1 MNSVDEMHAP
11 VELADIAADL
21 LARLRT
27 RAPRV
32 HCITNSVAQ
41 QFTANVLLAAGAV
54 PSMTISPEE
63 IGIVRRRRGCPARQS
78 RHVRCRTPHG
88 DRMRRLARRRQGAS
102 PGCSIRCS
110 SNARRRAHSLRATC
124 SREGRRSCASTLQ
137 SSQRFPAAIPRATR
151 RRASPRR
158 MRRSWQSPAALIG

>member
-11 VELADIAADL
+11 VELADIAADM

-63 IGIVRRRRGCPARQS
+63 IGFVRRRR
-78 RHVRCRTPHG
+78 
-88 DRMRRLARRRQGAS
+88 
-102 PGCSIRCS
+102 
-110 SNARRRAHSLRATC
+110 
-124 SREGRRSCASTLQ
+124 
-137 SSQRFPAAIPRATR
+137 
-151 RRASPRR
+151 
-158 MRRSWQSPAALIG
+158 